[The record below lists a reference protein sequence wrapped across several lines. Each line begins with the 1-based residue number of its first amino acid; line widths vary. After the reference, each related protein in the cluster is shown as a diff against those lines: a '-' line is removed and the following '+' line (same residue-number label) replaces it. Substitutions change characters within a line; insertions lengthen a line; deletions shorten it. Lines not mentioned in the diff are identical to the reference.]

1 MIDLS
6 IYRQRIGTFNKLG
19 KRTTSTN
26 MKQMTTKYSDNCEKV
41 KMLMSAILCIY
52 VAIFILSN
60 NNFCPSPV
68 NMMMNTPTMP
78 MAAPL
83 MNTPSPP
90 TFCLLCVKLSHFEGY
105 QNHRSSTVFGW
116 TGLSVNKIQKIINGN
131 RRSVGYR
138 LAVWNCA
145 RGLVQDGFSHKL
157 HEIKQFITEKK
168 PICF

>member
-78 MAAPL
+78 MATPF
-83 MNTPSPP
+83 MNTPSTS
-90 TFCLLCVKLSHFEGY
+90 TFCLLCVKTLDAFINYPIGISGY
-105 QNHRSSTVFGW
+105 SA
-116 TGLSVNKIQKIINGN
+116 NKTYQVCHSLNGN
-131 RRSVGYR
+131 
-138 LAVWNCA
+138 
-145 RGLVQDGFSHKL
+145 
-157 HEIKQFITEKK
+157 
-168 PICF
+168 